1 MSRRARGLYA
11 CGEMLDVDGECGG
24 YNLMWAWASA
34 LTVADGILG
43 EPHGRDERRADNI
56 NRKKR
61 R

>member
-1 MSRRARGLYA
+1 
-11 CGEMLDVDGECGG
+11 
-24 YNLMWAWASA
+24 MWAWASA

-43 EPHGRDERRADNI
+43 EPRGRDERRADNI